1 MENIRSFEN
10 KPEQKNL
17 TFETTDSRGWTGKT
31 VFTIDPRWKHI
42 KVTYIPV
49 EHGAQFEYANTDD
62 HYRAINKNFKI
73 PKKGQT
79 GGRDDREFL
88 LDRDP
93 EVEAAYQKL
102 AQEQA
107 RLSKEKDEIQFNIPP
122 KGVHAIWK
130 KTIETEIHDDADE
143 IGVPYGLESDWEV
156 NSYYYEY
163 VLTAPTKD
171 PGGEI
176 NAPIINFLDPVIK
189 KFGPFSEQAVKASSF
204 KIPIATDEMLAEAEK
219 RIQHL
224 NTLRNNPRL
233 FQINDRL
240 KEIFNEMKV
249 YEDTHAIDITIDL
262 YPPKREQSARP
273 IEKPSQYRREAIREP
288 LVYSG
293 QEDREPEKQERS
305 ESVVINYEEL
315 DEKIESLKNDQQFFD
330 ALLKQINKLSSPES
344 ASLQKTYSNL
354 AKELEQG
361 IKTVTERKAKTTTPN
376 FLSQLSTRSDAFKK
390 TALAYC
396 KQPESLPN
404 KFHEALKLI
413 PELCALLEVNE
424 EDLLPTLN
432 ERVLNIAVVAAR
444 SNALVDKEAVSDA
457 IIESMR

>member
-17 TFETTDSRGWTGKT
+17 TFETTDSRGWTGKA

-73 PKKGQT
+73 PKRGQI

-88 LDRDP
+88 LDREPD
-93 EVEAAYQKL
+93 VEATYLKL
-102 AQEQA
+102 AEEQA
-107 RLSKEKDEIQFNIPP
+107 RLSKEKEGLQFNMPP

-189 KFGPFSEQAVKASSF
+189 KFGPFSEQAVKAPSF
-204 KIPIATDEMLAEAEK
+204 KIPTATDEMLAEAEK

-224 NTLRNNPRL
+224 NTLRNNLRL

-240 KEIFNEMKV
+240 KEIFNEMKI
-249 YEDTHAIDITIDL
+249 YEDIHNIDITIDL
-262 YPPKREQSARP
+262 YPPKREQPVQPA
-273 IEKPSQYRREAIREP
+273 EKPRQYRTEAPREP
-288 LVYSG
+288 FVYSG
-293 QEDREPEKQERS
+293 PESGVSENEERR

-315 DEKIESLKNDQQFFD
+315 DEKIESLKNDQRFLD
-330 ALLKQINKLSSPES
+330 TLLVQINKLSSPES
-344 ASLQKTYSNL
+344 VSLQKTYSNL
-354 AKELEQG
+354 TKELEQG
-361 IKTVTERKAKTTTPN
+361 IKTVTERRAKPTTPN

-413 PELCALLEVNE
+413 PELCALLEVDGT
-424 EDLLPTLN
+424 DLLPTLN
-432 ERVLNIAVVAAR
+432 ERILNLAVVAAR
-444 SNALVDKEAVSDA
+444 SNAPIDREAISDA